1 MFTPGFGYDRAITI
15 FSPDGRL
22 FQVEYALEAVKRG
35 TTAVGVRCPEGVV
48 LAVEKRIVP
57 LQESVEKIFII
68 DDHIG
73 TAIAGLTSDARI
85 LVAEARLQAQLN
97 KLNYDAP
104 IPVEILTKK
113 IGDLKQLYTQ
123 HAGVRPFGVALLIAG
138 VDDYGPHLY
147 VTDPSG
153 TYWGYKATAIGAGAS
168 SAMEVLE
175 KEYKDNLDIDS
186 ATLLA
191 LKSLK
196 KAMGSEFDPKK
207 VEVAVALMK
216 TKKFEKLSP
225 EEVEK
230 YFQKLGE

>member
-1 MFTPGFGYDRAITI
+1 MFQPGFGYDRAITI

-35 TTAVGVRCPEGVV
+35 TTAVGVRCSEGVV
-48 LAVEKRIVP
+48 LAVEKRVVP
-57 LQESVEKIFII
+57 LQESVEKIYII

-85 LVAEARLQAQLN
+85 LVAEARLQAQIN
-97 KLNYDAP
+97 KLNYDTP
-104 IPVEILTKK
+104 ISVEILTKR

-123 HAGVRPFGVALLIAG
+123 HAGVRPFGVSLLIAG
-138 VDDYGPHLY
+138 VDDYGSHLF

-168 SAMEVLE
+168 SAMEILE
-175 KEYKDNLDIDS
+175 KEYRDDLDINS
-186 ATLLA
+186 AILLA

-196 KAMGSEFDPKK
+196 NAMGSEFDSKK

-216 TKKFEKLSP
+216 TKKFEKLPP

-230 YFQKLGE
+230 LIEKLKE

>member
-97 KLNYDAP
+97 KLNYDTP

-123 HAGVRPFGVALLIAG
+123 HAGVRPFGVSLLIAG
-138 VDDYGPHLY
+138 VDEYGPHLY

-153 TYWGYKATAIGAGAS
+153 TYWGYKATAIGAGTS

-175 KEYKDNLDIDS
+175 KEYKDDLNIDS
-186 ATLLA
+186 AILLA
-191 LKSLK
+191 LKSLR
-196 KAMGSEFDPKK
+196 KAMGSEFDSKK

-216 TKKFEKLSP
+216 TKKFERLSP
-225 EEVEK
+225 EKVEE
-230 YFQKLGE
+230 YLRKLSE

>member
-48 LAVEKRIVP
+48 LAVEKRVVP
-57 LQESVEKIFII
+57 LQESVEKIYII

-85 LVAEARLQAQLN
+85 LVAEARLQAQIN
-97 KLNYDAP
+97 KLNYDTP
-104 IPVEILTKK
+104 ISVEILTKR

-123 HAGVRPFGVALLIAG
+123 HAGVRPFGVSLLIAG
-138 VDDYGPHLY
+138 VDDYGSHLF

-168 SAMEVLE
+168 SAMEILE
-175 KEYKDNLDIDS
+175 KEYRDDLDINS
-186 ATLLA
+186 AILLA

-196 KAMGSEFDPKK
+196 NAMGSEFDSKK

-216 TKKFEKLSP
+216 TKKFEKLP
-225 EEVEK
+225 AEEVEN
-230 YFQKLGE
+230 FIQKLKE

>member
-1 MFTPGFGYDRAITI
+1 M
-15 FSPDGRL
+15 
-22 FQVEYALEAVKRG
+22 
-35 TTAVGVRCPEGVV
+35 
-48 LAVEKRIVP
+48 
-57 LQESVEKIFII
+57 
-68 DDHIG
+68 
-73 TAIAGLTSDARI
+73 I
-85 LVAEARLQAQLN
+85 L
-97 KLNYDAP
+97 P

-123 HAGVRPFGVALLIAG
+123 HAGVRPFGVSLLIAG
-138 VDDYGPHLY
+138 VDEYGPHLY

-175 KEYKDNLDIDS
+175 KEYKDDLNIDS
-186 ATLLA
+186 AILLA

-196 KAMGSEFDPKK
+196 KAMGSEFDSKK

-216 TKKFEKLSP
+216 TKRFEKLSP

-230 YFQKLGE
+230 YLQKLSE

>member
-1 MFTPGFGYDRAITI
+1 MFQPGFGYDRAITI

-35 TTAVGVRCPEGVV
+35 TTAVGVRCSEGVV
-48 LAVEKRIVP
+48 LAVEKRVVP
-57 LQESVEKIFII
+57 LQESVEKIYII
-68 DDHIG
+68 DEHIG

-85 LVAEARLQAQLN
+85 LVAEARLQAQIN
-97 KLNYDAP
+97 KLNYDTP
-104 IPVEILTKK
+104 ISVEILTKR

-123 HAGVRPFGVALLIAG
+123 HAGVRPFGVSLLIAG
-138 VDDYGPHLY
+138 VDDYGSHLF

-168 SAMEVLE
+168 SAMEILE
-175 KEYKDNLDIDS
+175 KEYRDDLDINS
-186 ATLLA
+186 AILLA

-196 KAMGSEFDPKK
+196 NAMGSEFDSKK

-216 TKKFEKLSP
+216 TKKFEKLPP

-230 YFQKLGE
+230 LIEKLKE